1 MQASPRPSC
10 VLLPGTLVPQ
20 ELLQRADIEDALTGR
35 DPYLT
40 TDYYPVL
47 AEIPKSKRPRTILEI
62 GVRYGY
68 SLAVVLDACPSVV
81 RAYGIDLN
89 ESPGWGGV
97 AGALG
102 VARQNLECLRQEGRW
117 PKLKRLVL
125 MEMNTQAALELP
137 GLANVDFAYLDGDHS
152 PSGCLHDFELVLSAM
167 APGGLMVGDDADHG
181 GLRGPIEEWAAS
193 RGFPAEYVSD
203 RSSRGRVLVSLPLE

>member
-1 MQASPRPSC
+1 MQTCPGPSGIY
-10 VLLPGTLVPQ
+10 LPGTIVPQ
-20 ELLQRADIEDALTGR
+20 ELLQRPDIEDAVTGR

-40 TDYYPVL
+40 TDYYPRL
-47 AEIPKSKRPRTILEI
+47 AEIAKRKELRTILEI

-102 VARQNLECLRQEGRW
+102 VARQNLERLRRQWRW
-117 PKLKRLVL
+117 PQLVQL
-125 MEMNTQAALELP
+125 TLLEMNTQAAQELP
-137 GLANVDFAYLDGDHS
+137 GIAHVDLA
-152 PSGCLHDFELVLSAM
+152 
-167 APGGLMVGDDADHG
+167 
-181 GLRGPIEEWAAS
+181 
-193 RGFPAEYVSD
+193 
-203 RSSRGRVLVSLPLE
+203 